1 MKSDSI
7 DRVERA
13 LAELRAGRL
22 IIVTDDTER
31 ENEGDLVGVSELV
44 SADSVNFMVTH
55 ARGLVCVTL
64 SSGEA
69 ARLNLGPMAPDLED
83 KHRTAF
89 TVSIDAATSTT
100 GISAAERAETISMLA
115 SPGSAPEDFVR
126 PGHIFPLVARA
137 GGVFAR
143 RGHTEAATD
152 LARLAGFRP
161 SGYICEIMNPD
172 GSMARA
178 DDLEGFAATHGLL
191 IVTVNDLVAY
201 RDARGDVGLTLVS
214 ESELP
219 IEHGDFEISVYRS
232 EDPACPEI
240 IILER
245 GGAGTPLVRLHSEC
259 LTGEA
264 FGSRRCDCG
273 PQLDRALEQIGKEGG
288 ALVYLRQ
295 EGRGIGLAE
304 KIKAYALQDRGMDTV
319 DANLALGHPADGRR
333 FGAAAA
339 VLRAR
344 GYDRLRLLTN
354 NPEKESSLK
363 RTGIEISERIP
374 LEVAPTKDSGLYL
387 KTKRQRFGHLLE
399 LAL

>member
-1 MKSDSI
+1 
-7 DRVERA
+7 
-13 LAELRAGRL
+13 
-22 IIVTDDTER
+22 
-31 ENEGDLVGVSELV
+31 
-44 SADSVNFMVTH
+44 
-55 ARGLVCVTL
+55 
-64 SSGEA
+64 
-69 ARLNLGPMAPDLED
+69 
-83 KHRTAF
+83 
-89 TVSIDAATSTT
+89 
-100 GISAAERAETISMLA
+100 
-115 SPGSAPEDFVR
+115 
-126 PGHIFPLVARA
+126 
-137 GGVFAR
+137 
-143 RGHTEAATD
+143 
-152 LARLAGFRP
+152 
-161 SGYICEIMNPD
+161 
-172 GSMARA
+172 
-178 DDLEGFAATHGLL
+178 
-191 IVTVNDLVAY
+191 
-201 RDARGDVGLTLVS
+201 VGLTFVA

-219 IEHGDFEISVYRS
+219 SEHGDFEISVYRS